1 MFSSAESNSLLI
13 EPGPSVVELATDL
26 RGKYGLKTP
35 DALHYATEVED
46 DWGETPRHPL
56 RGQFRGNRDGSASLQ
71 TSIPVF
77 G

>member
-35 DALHYATEVED
+35 DAH
-46 DWGETPRHPL
+46 
-56 RGQFRGNRDGSASLQ
+56 
-71 TSIPVF
+71 
-77 G
+77 